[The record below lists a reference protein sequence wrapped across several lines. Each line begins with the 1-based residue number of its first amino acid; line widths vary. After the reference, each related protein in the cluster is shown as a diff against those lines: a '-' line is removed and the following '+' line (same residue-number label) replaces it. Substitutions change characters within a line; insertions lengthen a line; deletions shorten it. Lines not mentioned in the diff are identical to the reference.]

1 MANLILR
8 DLVKR
13 YGKTQVLHGI
23 NLEVRDGEFVVFV
36 GPSGCGKSTTLRMI
50 AGLEEISDGTVEI
63 GGRVVNNLEPK
74 DRDIAM
80 VFQNYAIYPH
90 MTVRKNIAFGL
101 RSSRKSKAEKA
112 ARIDEVAAIL
122 DMTALL
128 ERKPSQLS
136 GGQRQRVAIGRA
148 MVRDPAVF
156 LFDEPLS
163 NLDAQLRT
171 QMRLEIKKLHQRVG
185 NTIVFVT
192 HDQVEAMTMADR
204 IVIMKDGRIQ
214 QVGTPSEVYHKPAN
228 TFVAQ
233 FIGAPAMNML
243 PGTSDAGTIQL
254 DAGPRFALPRAASGS
269 RPVILGVRPEDLTP
283 GGDAPLI
290 EGQVKVREPLG
301 HETLIYVGTP
311 SGEIIAKAD
320 GRRPPEVGE
329 TVKLSALPENIH
341 LFDAASGEVL
351 A

>member
-1 MANLILR
+1 MADLALSK
-8 DLVKR
+8 LVKT
-13 YGKTQVLHGI
+13 YGDVEVLHGI
-23 NLEVRDGEFVVFV
+23 DLDVADGEFVVFV
-36 GPSGCGKSTTLRMI
+36 GPSGCGKSTTLRLI
-50 AGLEEISDGTVEI
+50 AGLEEVSSGDIRI

-90 MTVRKNIAFGL
+90 MSVRRNIGFGL
-101 RSSRKSKAEKA
+101 RSAKMPKANKER
-112 ARIDEVAAIL
+112 RIEEVAGIL

-128 ERKPSQLS
+128 DRKPSQLS

-171 QMRLEIKKLHQRVG
+171 QMRLEIKKLHQRVRS
-185 NTIVFVT
+185 TIVFVT

-214 QVGTPSEVYHKPAN
+214 QVGTPSEVYHTPAN

-243 PGTSDAGTIQL
+243 PGAGAGGTVRL
-254 DAGPRFALPRAASGS
+254 DVGGGLGLARKIGEGQA
-269 RPVILGVRPEDLTP
+269 VILGVRPEDLHP

-290 EGQVKVREPLG
+290 EGRVTVREPLG
-301 HETLIYVGTP
+301 HETLIYVETP
-311 SGEIIAKAD
+311 SGDVIAKAD
-320 GRRPPEVGE
+320 GRTPPEVGE
-329 TVKLSALPENIH
+329 TVRLSARPETVH
-341 LFDAASGEVL
+341 LFDAETGEAL
-351 A
+351 